1 MKDWSRKV
9 CCTRTDIKGRV
20 GFGHNPEAAAPHAVG
35 VTAQQHAEQ
44 ETKETQV
51 PQKNHNVVNAYERI

>member
-1 MKDWSRKV
+1 MQHSIILGSV
-9 CCTRTDIKGRV
+9 CGWGMEGTV